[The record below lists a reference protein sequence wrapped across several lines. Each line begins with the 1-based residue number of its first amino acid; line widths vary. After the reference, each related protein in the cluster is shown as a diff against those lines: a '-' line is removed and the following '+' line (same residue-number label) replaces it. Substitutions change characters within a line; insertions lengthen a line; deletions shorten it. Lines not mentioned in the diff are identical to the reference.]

1 MINGKKK
8 QNLLFLEVPRNQS
21 KTLDH
26 QKIMETYSAMREDR
40 QMLMIMHLSQLLD
53 FVTGIGGFI
62 VPLILWATQK
72 DKIQDMDEQGKEIIN
87 FQISLFIYSIVCIPL
102 IFLFGLGFLFLILV
116 GILGLIFPIINAIKA
131 SNGEPTNYPMTIR
144 IIQ

>member
-1 MINGKKK
+1 
-8 QNLLFLEVPRNQS
+8 
-21 KTLDH
+21 
-26 QKIMETYSAMREDR
+26 METYSAMREDR

-62 VPLILWATQK
+62 VPLILWVTQK

-102 IFLFGLGFLFLILV
+102 IFLFGLGFVFLILV